1 MILIIRRCSPGDF
14 VIFWQ
19 EEPEMKNMYKFAR
32 EKLPLRRAVRWVL
45 DNEPEKKYLVM
56 TEGCLAVLLALSI
69 FFYVR

>member
-1 MILIIRRCSPGDF
+1 MILIIRRCSPGVF
-14 VIFWQ
+14 VVFWQ
-19 EEPEMKNMYKFAR
+19 EEPEMKNLYKIDP